1 MLRRV
6 QLLIPPGREDPLF
19 AEAMGVD
26 GNSAPGHLSGQL
38 KCTGDGG

>member
-1 MLRRV
+1 MVRRV

-38 KCTGDGG
+38 KCHR